1 MMCHKH
7 VARVVYEAGILAGIS
22 ILWTP
27 NVNGQSTQPPTPV
40 IVHPAAT
47 ARASSVQQT
56 LSASEVPNPDANET
70 THIFGLD
77 SKLQRLS
84 TLRSERP
91 SDVPTTLEELSARQ
105 ELFESVQ
112 ASFLDVDSVL
122 AELANEQSDL
132 SSIRAAL
139 QNRRDKTV
147 NRLTTAALLTGSGLG
162 AGISATQFSGL
173 GSTTQDVGDA
183 IGIGSGA
190 ASTILSIL
198 AARAQKGPSVTI
210 EETPNML
217 APLLGAVPVGNTH
230 YPPEV
235 LQYLQSPPM
244 GKDPGRGTRIEQLMA
259 EWDKAG
265 RLSAADPAT
274 RRRQIAA
281 LTASGDPAV
290 KLTIDQLTDRI
301 AMLGDVRGRVSLMK
315 RDLANIMRCYSALE
329 RGQK

>member
-1 MMCHKH
+1 
-7 VARVVYEAGILAGIS
+7 
-22 ILWTP
+22 
-27 NVNGQSTQPPTPV
+27 
-40 IVHPAAT
+40 
-47 ARASSVQQT
+47 
-56 LSASEVPNPDANET
+56 
-70 THIFGLD
+70 LD

-84 TLRSERP
+84 TLQSERP

-105 ELFESVQ
+105 ELLESVQ

-162 AGISATQFSGL
+162 AGVSATQFSSL

-198 AARAQKGPSVTI
+198 AARAQKGPSVRI

-217 APLLGAVPVGNTH
+217 APLLGGVPVGNTY

-244 GKDPGRGTRIEQLMA
+244 GKDPSRGTRLEQLMA

-315 RDLANIMRCYSALE
+315 RDLANIMRFHSALE
-329 RGQK
+329 REQK